1 MSDSTP
7 YEIKQTSSDTISS
20 LSTLAKNLDEHP
32 TIPSFLNSLLSSHFP
47 SSVDPEDPPDLVDL
61 EKTLNE
67 LSTRLSLLSSDTSS
81 GLEQSIHDISRNVP
95 RLTYDLQFMRESAT
109 ELHTSLSLV
118 QDGMTRHIQ
127 PLSSFPLTTIK
138 TPKTPKT
145 PKTLK
150 PLRTPSGLNNNS
162 TSLEILNTNSNL
174 TKHAE
179 LGTESSLQD
188 IDNDKK
194 EIILEDDQTRTFK
207 ALEKLSHLDLL
218 KNRME
223 SARSV
228 LREAESWSTLDSEI
242 SSLISSQDWSKA
254 GERLQE
260 AAKSL
265 LVFQNTPQ
273 EYETRKT
280 LLTSLQNQLETSL
293 GMALKESL
301 DKEDIQQCSEFYKVF
316 EMMDRSLEFQSYYFT
331 SRRYPLIQTW
341 SESVITDT
349 GDYGDPNGVTFS
361 FFLIKFYEDV
371 LQVLEKE
378 RIQIPQIFPMD
389 QAGRIMGSFIQTI
402 FEGLTPSMQ
411 NRLTGLTDYYGA
423 QALPELI
430 KSFKAT
436 EELGMNIMMMLDKVG
451 SDVQERHV
459 SGDSAQSQMSISS
472 TPINPTSV
480 TPTNPTNL
488 ITSFNPTLSPI
499 DLKTKSGIL
508 STPRRFSRAIESSS
522 TIPNHPTRW
531 EITLYEPFIDLQT
544 SYPTLERRYLSHIL
558 RTHPT
563 LNSSTSRIDPAQ
575 LLAERAHALF
585 TLSEEAMKR
594 CIDFTFGYGAKGLLD
609 ALNGFFEEFFDINQN
624 VILDI
629 TKMSGKN
636 EGMGDELDLEGLGLD
651 YSTEDWGSFQ
661 KGLNV
666 LKECKGVEERL
677 GDFEKFL
684 GEKIFEVLKPS
695 IRSHN
700 STSTSSATSLHPPL
714 GNATVHPSVT
724 HNISGQNVYPSSS
737 VQSFEKSTPGVR
749 ILLEQS
755 PLNSL
760 ELQKLLSSL
769 SPPSLTEGHDSRHPL
784 STPSH
789 DTHRHSISIS
799 PEVHRHSISISPQ
812 DIQSTVTSHST
823 HIISLIGARESLKS
837 LTSSSQLF
845 LQSIILSPLLSL
857 LSDYPE
863 LPIWSQADKIPRR
876 GELQIPSFS
885 LSPTDTIARV
895 SEGLLNLLRV
905 FEVYAGDNGLSYS
918 LETLPFVDLTNLM
931 EEEEE
936 VIGDVLDEEA
946 FRKRSNSISGS
957 TEISPTLGQIGTSN
971 GTTNVGKETGKIT
984 PTGLVKGEGK
994 KELSSESII
1003 STWISSLALSFL
1015 SHLTTNVL
1023 PKIKSLSTHG
1033 ANQMGSDLGYLSN
1046 AVRALD
1052 VEWEEL
1058 EKWKEII
1065 GLDETGWREFNGGDV
1080 EVKEGKVSTATED
1093 KISGEGKEEVWLK
1106 VGKMRGWV

>member
-1 MSDSTP
+1 MSDSIP
-7 YEIKQTSSDTISS
+7 YEIKQTPSDTISS

-118 QDGMTRHIQ
+118 QDE
-127 PLSSFPLTTIK
+127 F
-138 TPKTPKT
+138 
-145 PKTLK
+145 
-150 PLRTPSGLNNNS
+150 
-162 TSLEILNTNSNL
+162 E
-174 TKHAE
+174 TK
-179 LGTESSLQD
+179 SSLQD
-188 IDNDKK
+188 IDNDRK
-194 EIILEDDQTRTFK
+194 EVIFEDDQTRTFK

-228 LREAESWSTLDSEI
+228 LREAESWSTLESEI
-242 SSLISSQDWSKA
+242 SSLISSQDWLKA

-265 LVFQNTPQ
+265 IVFQNTPQ

-301 DKEDIQQCSEFYKVF
+301 EKEDIQQCSEFYKVF

-331 SRRYPLIQTW
+331 SRRYHLIQTW

-361 FFLIKFYEDV
+361 FFLIKFYGDV
-371 LQVLEKE
+371 LKVLEKE
-378 RIQIPQIFPMD
+378 KIQIPQIFPMD
-389 QAGRIMGSFIQTI
+389 QAGRILGSFIQTI

-436 EELGMNIMMMLDKVG
+436 EELGMNIMILLDKVG
-451 SDVQERHV
+451 TDIQERHV
-459 SGDSAQSQMSISS
+459 SGESTQSQMSISL

-585 TLSEEAMKR
+585 TLSEEAVKR

-609 ALNGFFEEFFDINQN
+609 SLNGFFEEFFDINQN

-629 TKMSGKN
+629 TKMSEKN

-684 GEKIFEVLKPS
+684 GEKIFE
-695 IRSHN
+695 
-700 STSTSSATSLHPPL
+700 
-714 GNATVHPSVT
+714 
-724 HNISGQNVYPSSS
+724 
-737 VQSFEKSTPGVR
+737 KSTPGVR

-769 SPPSLTEGHDSRHPL
+769 SPPSLTEGHDSR
-784 STPSH
+784 
-789 DTHRHSISIS
+789 
-799 PEVHRHSISISPQ
+799 
-812 DIQSTVTSHST
+812 
-823 HIISLIGARESLKS
+823 ARESLKS

-1058 EKWKEII
+1058 ERWKEVI
-1065 GLDETGWREFNGGDV
+1065 GLDEVGWRELTG
-1080 EVKEGKVSTATED
+1080 
-1093 KISGEGKEEVWLK
+1093 GEGKEEVWLK